1 MGEIPILTIFIVSPP
16 YAHTSD
22 FLQCIRC
29 FVNLLFIIYVTLMI
43 DFYRVALY
51 AWSKMTTIKRP
62 ASDGLHRSL

>member
-29 FVNLLFIIYVTLMI
+29 FVNLTSLDLKHTYNVHHKYLNTRFVIT
-43 DFYRVALY
+43 
-51 AWSKMTTIKRP
+51 KR
-62 ASDGLHRSL
+62 